1 MNSDKD
7 NQNNKI
13 NRLKVSKSV
22 VPKQKNKKK
31 IQILKHRK
39 KNLNP
44 NLNVAEY
51 VRLCNFH
58 VLLRNTLKSIDSV
71 GYEISFF
78 LLVVGGEINW
88 YLDSLQ

>member
-22 VPKQKNKKK
+22 VPKQKQK
-31 IQILKHRK
+31 ITNSKAQK

-78 LLVVGGEINW
+78 LLVVGGEIN
-88 YLDSLQ
+88 